1 MHTHHSPLAAA
12 TVMAFALSVVGM
24 SAGAAGPET
33 TAPAAAPATATAG
46 TGQQPATGPG
56 PGAAV
61 TPGQGPMVWPG
72 GMPGMWRGRGPM
84 GPGWRGRNP
93 QMLQQ
98 RWGMMQQNVQSIETH
113 LANIEALLRELVQ
126 LQKGQKTR

>member
-1 MHTHHSPLAAA
+1 
-12 TVMAFALSVVGM
+12 
-24 SAGAAGPET
+24 
-33 TAPAAAPATATAG
+33 
-46 TGQQPATGPG
+46 
-56 PGAAV
+56 
-61 TPGQGPMVWPG
+61 MVWPG

>member
-12 TVMAFALSVVGM
+12 TVMVFALSVVGL
-24 SAGAAGPET
+24 SAGAAGPEI
-33 TAPAAAPATATAG
+33 TALVAVPATATAG
-46 TGQQPATGPG
+46 AGQQPVIG